1 MYDSAGDDTSSIG
14 MDSPLMGR
22 AGNGSHGCPSLEA
35 EPEIESLLDDV
46 GH

>member
-1 MYDSAGDDTSSIG
+1 MYDFGGGDTSSIG

-22 AGNGSHGCPSLEA
+22 ARNRGHGRPSLEV
-35 EPEIESLLDDV
+35 EPKIESLLGDV